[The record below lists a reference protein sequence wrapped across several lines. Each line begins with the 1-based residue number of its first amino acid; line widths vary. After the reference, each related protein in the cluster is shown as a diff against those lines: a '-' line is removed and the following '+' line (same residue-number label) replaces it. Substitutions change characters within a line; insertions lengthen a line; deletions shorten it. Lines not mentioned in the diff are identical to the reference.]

1 MSGWM
6 YGWMEGIKE
15 RNLDRLM
22 IDKQVN
28 KHKETRMSNL

>member
-1 MSGWM
+1 MDGWM
-6 YGWMEGIKE
+6 DGWMEGIKE

-28 KHKETRMSNL
+28 KHKI

>member
-1 MSGWM
+1 MDRWVN
-6 YGWMEGIKE
+6 GWMEGIKE
-15 RNLDRLM
+15 IW